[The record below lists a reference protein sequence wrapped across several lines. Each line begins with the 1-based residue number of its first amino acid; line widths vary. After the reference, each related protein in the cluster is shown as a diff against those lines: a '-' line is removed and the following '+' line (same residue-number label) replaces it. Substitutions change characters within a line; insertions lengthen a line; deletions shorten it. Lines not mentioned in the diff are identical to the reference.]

1 MKMIF
6 SILGGII
13 LAVILLFGLF
23 LLYINFT
30 DYLPEPIEELQVV
43 HRNPQ
48 YLEGKSISLMSWNI
62 GYAGLGQEMDFFYDG
77 GKMVRGS
84 RELIDQYQQQV
95 LDYLKTRDPDFW
107 LFQEVDFKAKRSYN
121 QNQAV
126 ILADA
131 LPGFNHVKAVNYD
144 VPFVPVPISEPMGRV
159 LSGIMT
165 FSKASP
171 RLSRRYGF
179 PMISGWPDRM
189 FLLDR
194 CFIETRYT
202 VGEGKELVVINT
214 HNSAFVSDQLLMDKE
229 LEVIQ
234 AKMLREYELGNYVI
248 VGGDWNLNP
257 PDFKPEND
265 YNGHIYDE
273 PVVKI
278 PGNFLPDGWNYAF
291 DPNAPTNRNLDKAY
305 IKGVI
310 GSKTIDYF
318 IVSPNISI
326 QSIKVEDLNFAY
338 SDHNPVRLDVILN

>member
-13 LAVILLFGLF
+13 LAVILLLGLF
-23 LLYINFT
+23 LFYINFT
-30 DYLPEPIEELQVV
+30 DYLPEPIEEIPVV

-48 YLEGKSISLMSWNI
+48 HLESKNITLISWNI

-84 RELIDQYQQQV
+84 KELTDRYMQQV
-95 LDYLKTRDPDFW
+95 LGFLKEQDVDFW

-121 QNQAV
+121 QNQESIIAS
-126 ILADA
+126 A
-131 LPGFNHVKAVNYD
+131 LSAYNYVKAVNYD
-144 VPFVPVPISEPMGRV
+144 VPFVPVPINEPMGKV

-165 FSKASP
+165 FSKATP
-171 RLSRRYGF
+171 RLSRRYSF
-179 PMISGWPDRM
+179 PMIAGWPDRM

-194 CFIETRYT
+194 CLIEARYK
-202 VGEGKELVVINT
+202 VGEGQELVVINT

-229 LEVIQ
+229 LEVIKS
-234 AKMLREYELGNYVI
+234 KMLREYELGNYVV

-257 PDFKPEND
+257 PDFKPENN

-273 PVVKI
+273 PKVSI
-278 PGNFLPDGWNYAF
+278 PNDFLPVGWKYAF
-291 DPNAPTNRNLDKAY
+291 DKNAPTNRNLDIAFQ
-305 IKGVI
+305 KGVT

-326 QSIKVEDLNFAY
+326 ESIKVEDLNFVF
-338 SDHNPVRLDVILN
+338 SDHNPVRLEIVLK